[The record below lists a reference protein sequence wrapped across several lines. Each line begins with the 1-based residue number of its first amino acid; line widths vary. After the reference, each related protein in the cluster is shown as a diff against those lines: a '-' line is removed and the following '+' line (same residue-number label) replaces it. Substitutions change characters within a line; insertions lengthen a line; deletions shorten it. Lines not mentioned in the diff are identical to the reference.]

1 MVEHVNEGLEV
12 LGFDFLSIL
21 LHGLD
26 FGCPCCR
33 FLVCEGDVKR
43 RVLIHHP
50 RNFMISFKPPSVIIF
65 QIDAG
70 SGRLIGSNRL
80 ASGQKIRS
88 RAMRAAWVAQATIF
102 QLLEESM
109 PTHTPSSM

>member
-80 ASGQKIRS
+80 ASGRKIRNS
-88 RAMRAAWVAQATIF
+88 AMTTAWAAQATIF
-102 QLLEESM
+102 QLMGESR
-109 PTHTPSSM
+109 TSHAPSLM